1 MSFLALN
8 RVRLVLAILGL
19 LDAGYLYLAH
29 TGSAHLVCF
38 DTGCAKV
45 ATSAYSRLWG
55 VSIAGL
61 GWWFYLAIALAS
73 IFRSEKQGEVGRWWD
88 RWVFLLCGFGF
99 LFSLFLQGISI
110 FKIGA
115 LCFWCVLSAINVA
128 FLTVLSWRM
137 GYRPLPL
144 EPVPRG
150 EALRLF
156 GWGLLAYLILGS
168 LSLGYA
174 IIRSNQPV
182 DPHLLIR
189 PSSHFKGP
197 KEAPVIMVLFSDFE
211 CPVCADAKAPLE
223 VVYRRFQGKLKF
235 VYRHFPLKKHPHA
248 ELLAE
253 AAEAAGAQG
262 KFWEMHDLLF
272 ENQDKLTHLKEQE
285 LRQELLKIA
294 QKISLNVEQ
303 FKRDLE
309 TRRFLTVVE
318 QDRKDGLALGVN
330 ATPTIFINGRRYTG
344 EGNVEAISAVISGY
358 LRLIRR

>member
-1 MSFLALN
+1 MSSVALN
-8 RVRLVLAILGL
+8 RIRLVLAILGL

-29 TGSAHLVCF
+29 TGSAQLVCF
-38 DTGCAKV
+38 DTGCARV
-45 ATSAYSRLWG
+45 AASEYSRLWG

-61 GWWFYLAIALAS
+61 GWWFYLTIALAS
-73 IFRSEKQGEVGRWWD
+73 IFRSEKQGASARRWD
-88 RWVFLLCGFGF
+88 RGIFLLCGFGF

-115 LCFWCVLSAINVA
+115 LCFWCVLSAVNVA
-128 FLTVLSWRM
+128 LLTALSWKL
-137 GYRPLPL
+137 GYQLPPEL
-144 EPVPRG
+144 VLRG

-156 GWGLLAYLILGS
+156 GWGLLAYLVLGS

-174 IIRSNQPV
+174 IIRANQPV

-197 KEAPVIMVLFSDFE
+197 KDAPVVMVLFSDFE
-211 CPVCADAKAPLE
+211 CPVCAEAKAPLE
-223 VVYRRFQGKLKF
+223 VVYRRFQGELKF

-253 AAEAAGAQG
+253 SAEAAGAQG
-262 KFWEMHDLLF
+262 KFWEMHNLLF
-272 ENQDKLTHLKEQE
+272 ENQDKLKNLKEPQ
-285 LRQELLKIA
+285 LRQELLRMA
-294 QKISLNVEQ
+294 QKIGLNGEQ

-309 TRRFLTVVE
+309 TQRFRSVVE
-318 QDRKDGLALGVN
+318 QDRKDGEALGIDS
-330 ATPTIFINGRRYTG
+330 TPTIFINGRRYTG

-358 LRLIRR
+358 LRSIRH